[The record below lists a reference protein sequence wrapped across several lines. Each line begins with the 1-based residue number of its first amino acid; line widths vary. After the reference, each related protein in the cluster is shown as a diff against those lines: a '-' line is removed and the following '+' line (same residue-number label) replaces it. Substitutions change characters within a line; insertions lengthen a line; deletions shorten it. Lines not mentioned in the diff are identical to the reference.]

1 MPVRLITSP
10 NSMKIPTQAGWRY
23 GQIETRL
30 LQALAASDE
39 PASAEFVADALNSWH
54 QPGGLIRTFL
64 DKGAELVPF
73 LHLAASQNIT
83 PQYARKLL
91 EAFGQPSSGFANPL
105 LLPNHLQPALVEPLS
120 GREQEI
126 LRLLAA
132 GHTNQE
138 IAQAMI
144 VSVNTVKS
152 HLKNV
157 YGKLGVKNRRAAV
170 AQPRP
175 GLNRQ
180 RIPDRRQPPLH
191 PITQIGFLTTR
202 QPPRRVITHA
212 W

>member
-1 MPVRLITSP
+1 M
-10 NSMKIPTQAGWRY
+10 
-23 GQIETRL
+23 
-30 LQALAASDE
+30 
-39 PASAEFVADALNSWH
+39 ADALTLA
-54 QPGGLIRTFL
+54 QPEGFIRTFL

-91 EAFGQPSSGFANPL
+91 EAFGQRAADSQSFTPSQPF
-105 LLPNHLQPALVEPLS
+105 QPALVEPLS

-170 AQPRP
+170 AQARVQ
-175 GLNRQ
+175 GLISPENS
-180 RIPDRRQPPLH
+180 
-191 PITQIGFLTTR
+191 
-202 QPPRRVITHA
+202 
-212 W
+212 